1 MLSNAKALA
10 AVIGLAALG
19 WAAIAPL
26 PARAQGREA
35 DRERGS
41 IVLGEFVTNRN
52 TNARFDS
59 ESGNAGS
66 DVDMES
72 ELGLD
77 ASTSVSRVGGYFWF
91 THRQR
96 LDVSYFDLS
105 RSASHKIN
113 ETINFDDETFQINT
127 VVTTNNHLTIT
138 KLDYTFAFLN
148 KDNWYL
154 GVTGGL
160 YVMQGRITL
169 SEPTLGSYSSEG
181 LTAPLPVV
189 GFRSDYAFGKRWTL
203 RGAYQWFGITTG
215 DYSGH
220 LTDTYLGVDY
230 GFGKRFAVGVAYD
243 NVSMSV
249 EADKTHV
256 KGRLDWGYDGWLV
269 YFKTDFGGGVSKR

>member
-1 MLSNAKALA
+1 MIINAKALA
-10 AVIGLAALG
+10 AVIGLAVLG
-19 WAAIAPL
+19 WVAIAPL
-26 PARAQGREA
+26 PASAQGRQS

-41 IVLGEFVTNRN
+41 IVIGEFITNRN
-52 TNARFDS
+52 TSARVDS
-59 ESGNAGS
+59 DNGNSGS

-77 ASTSVSRVGGYFWF
+77 SSTSVSRAGGYFWF

-96 LDVSYFDLS
+96 LDLSYFDLS

-113 ETINFDDETFQINT
+113 ETINFDDKTFQINT
-127 VVTTNNHLTIT
+127 VVSTDNHLTIT

-148 KDNWYL
+148 RDNWYL

-160 YVMQGRITL
+160 YVMQQRLTL
-169 SEPTLGSYSSEG
+169 SEPTVGSYSSEG

-189 GFRSDYAFGKRWTL
+189 GFRSDYAFGKHWNL
-203 RGAYQWFGITTG
+203 RGAFQWFGLDTG
-215 DYSGH
+215 DYAGH

-230 GFGKRFAVGVAYD
+230 GFGKRFAVGLAYD
-243 NVSMSV
+243 AVSMNV
-249 EADKTHV
+249 EVNKTLL
-256 KGRLDWGYDGWLV
+256 KGRLDWSYDGWLL